1 MKYFVLIL
9 GVSSLFATCQ
19 KKVAIAYLDG
29 SKSKNYTVLSWRQI
43 VGTGDVEDNR
53 KVRPKVVFNKSMVSY
68 FELTVKNDLGKTDKD
83 TVKVTVIK

>member
-1 MKYFVLIL
+1 MKFFVFIL
-9 GVSSLFATCQ
+9 GVSLFATCQ
-19 KKVAIAYLDG
+19 KKVAIVYLDG

-43 VGTGDVEDNR
+43 VGTGNIEDNR

-68 FELTVKNDLGKTDKD
+68 FEITVKNDLGQTDKD